1 MLDSCIVKENRNG
14 NWMSELDR
22 NDCLPERKVTSRL
35 NNVKGITVEISDMIL
50 IEAVDKRAR
59 YIFCNIPGQI
69 NKSGINVLFEADIK
83 EVSPNELW
91 MGSPGVLKNIK
102 ILDHK

>member
-35 NNVKGITVEISDMIL
+35 NNVKGITVEILDMIL

-59 YIFCNIPGQI
+59 HIFCNIPGQI